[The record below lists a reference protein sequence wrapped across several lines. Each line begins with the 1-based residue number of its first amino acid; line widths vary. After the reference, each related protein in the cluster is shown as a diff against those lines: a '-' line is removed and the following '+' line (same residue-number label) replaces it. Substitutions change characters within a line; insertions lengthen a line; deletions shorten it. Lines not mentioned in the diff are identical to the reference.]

1 MAAARRL
8 PSHSSGLSCRRPCAA
23 KGLAQQSDMAIMR
36 ETEEIEEL
44 VERVVW
50 FDIQDIN
57 YLGDIEEAVDKL
69 IYRWKNVNVVTGKI
83 LYKLHK
89 FVLKLKYRLDIY
101 EKLRPRYE
109 RLQEKILAI
118 TIIKELGMVI
128 HKI

>member
-1 MAAARRL
+1 MATARRL
-8 PSHSSGLSCRRPCAA
+8 PCRRPYAA
-23 KGLAQQSDMAIMR
+23 HGLPCREGKQEKQEDMTIMR

-109 RLQEKILAI
+109 RLQEKIIAI